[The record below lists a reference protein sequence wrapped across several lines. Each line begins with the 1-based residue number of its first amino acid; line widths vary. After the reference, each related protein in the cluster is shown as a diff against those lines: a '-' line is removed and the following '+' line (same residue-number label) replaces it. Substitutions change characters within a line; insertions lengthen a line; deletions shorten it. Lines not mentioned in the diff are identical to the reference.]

1 MVLADTTLVYFSKN
15 WKTNFQMKRIIKKI
29 FPKSRSNEDGIFFGK
44 IEKIIGFKPVTLLF
58 YQKAFTHR
66 SANRTDDSGNP
77 LNYERLEFLGDAMLS
92 SVIAAHLY
100 NKVPTGDEGYLTK
113 MRSKIVSREHLNELG
128 RDLNLVAMVDSKV
141 PISNFGENIHG
152 NIFEALVGAIFLDK
166 GYAFCEKFINKK
178 VIIPYVD
185 IAKLEGKV
193 ISYKSLLIEWCQKE
207 KRTFHYEVFDDN
219 GNDGQRFFGVKLSID
234 DKVVAKARATSKK
247 KAEEI
252 ASKRAYFAFQEKI
265 NTK

>member
-1 MVLADTTLVYFSKN
+1 MKILKN
-15 WKTNFQMKRIIKKI
+15 I
-29 FPKSRSNEDGIFFGK
+29 FKNSRSSEDGIFFK
-44 IEKIIGFKPVTLLF
+44 EIQNIIGFRPQSIIY

-66 SANRTDDSGNP
+66 STNQIDGKGNP
-77 LNYERLEFLGDAMLS
+77 MNYERLEFLGDAMLS

-100 NKVPTGDEGYLTK
+100 NKAPAGDEGYLTK

-128 RDLNLVAMVDSKV
+128 RDLNLIRFVESKV
-141 PISNFGENIHG
+141 PTQHFGENIHG

-166 GYAFCEKFINKK
+166 GYDFCERFIQKS

-207 KRTFHYEVFDDN
+207 KKSFYYDVFDDN
-219 GNDGQRFFGVKLSID
+219 GNDGQKYFGVKLSID
-234 DKVVAKARATSKK
+234 NKVIAKARATSKK
-247 KAEEI
+247 KAEEK
-252 ASKRAYFAFQEKI
+252 ASQRAYFVFQEKI
-265 NTK
+265 DKK